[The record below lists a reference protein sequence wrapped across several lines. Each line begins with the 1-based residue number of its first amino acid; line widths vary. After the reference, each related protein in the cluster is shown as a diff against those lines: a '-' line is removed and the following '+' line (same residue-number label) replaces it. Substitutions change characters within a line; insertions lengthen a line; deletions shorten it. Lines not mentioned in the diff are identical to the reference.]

1 MKVLNGMDGKSVLIG
16 ALAVGAIV
24 AAQGGMVPLLLIGGL
39 LYVVASKAGWW
50 ENGAGRAPNS
60 ARHRGPGGPPFF
72 AEWHRQ
78 AHAAEASSRWE
89 IGQPA
94 ASQPTATATAPTA
107 PPEAEVRISIT
118 RAPTAPVEPAPVSA
132 PVAPE
137 TDDHRPIGGFGTPP
151 A

>member
-1 MKVLNGMDGKSVLIG
+1 MKVLNGLDGKSVLIG
-16 ALAVGAIV
+16 ALVVGAIV
-24 AAQGGMVPLLLIGGL
+24 ATQGSMVPLLLIGGL
-39 LYVVASKAGWW
+39 LYVVANKAGWW

-60 ARHRGPGGPPFF
+60 ARHRGPGGPPFL

-78 AHAAEASSRWE
+78 AHAADASSQGE

-94 ASQPTATATAPTA
+94 ASQPTAAATAPTA
-107 PPEAEVRISIT
+107 PPEAEVRIPIT
-118 RAPTAPVEPAPVSA
+118 RAPTAPVEPDAASA
-132 PVAPE
+132 PAAPE